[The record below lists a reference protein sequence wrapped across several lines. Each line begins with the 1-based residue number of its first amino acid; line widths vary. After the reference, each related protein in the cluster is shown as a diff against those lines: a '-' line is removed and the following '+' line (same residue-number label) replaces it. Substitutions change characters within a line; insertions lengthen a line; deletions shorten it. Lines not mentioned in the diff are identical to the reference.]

1 MVLFERY
8 DQDANGNKYTETKNR
23 YDSYYLTADGDKY
36 TFAKR
41 DVNLWSDRASAFV
54 PLRYTANLQYEG
66 AANGVVTSEAWN
78 EYYLNGY
85 HGELKSYKYSDKGSL
100 GEDGN
105 GKFDYAT
112 AIKYTDNAS
121 KHILG
126 LPVDVT
132 VTGGDGS
139 LYHHVTAKYNTNY
152 ANHITQITQQLND
165 GEAVTDYKYDSYG
178 NIIQKTLPANGK
190 GQRMWYKYRYEP
202 EMNMYVERIDD
213 AWGYRSEQGNFDY
226 RYGIAKEHRDLNNF
240 YYETDVDDLG
250 RITGVRGPNE
260 LATGVPYAIAFEY
273 QPLATFNESGITAPA
288 YAVTKHYDIQHPND
302 DLETVTFVDG
312 FGRAVQVKK
321 DGVVTSASKGSSA
334 KDENVMIVSGR
345 NVYDAF
351 GRVAKAFYPTTEGT
365 GSKSTFSKSFDN
377 VSPTVTVYDVLDRA
391 TSVALPDNSTTTT
404 AYTVDNSSHTLVTT
418 VTDALHNVQA
428 THTNGSGKTLKTIQ
442 KSGPDGEI
450 TTSFEYDGIQRL
462 VRVTDTE
469 GNVTTSTYD
478 MGDRRTEVNHPA
490 SGITSFT
497 YDALG
502 NVLTKQTAN
511 LAKEGKF
518 ITYDYDYQR
527 LTGINYPDHPE
538 NNVKYYYGGRNAS
551 QNRIG
556 RLMLREDGTGAIE
569 YFYGKMGEV
578 TKTRRTI
585 IVPNQAIATYVTQWT
600 YDSHNRLLEMIYPD
614 EEKITYSY
622 NLGGQLEKVHG
633 YKSYGYDYVSK
644 IGYDKFEQRTYLKY
658 CNGAETFYTY
668 DPQRRRLQNL
678 NVNSGGNTIMDNA
691 YTYDAVSNVLSVI
704 NGASV
709 PQSGKA
715 GGQMAH
721 AYTYDALYRLV
732 GATGTYTGA
741 DNKTASYTLAM
752 GYDNM
757 HRITSKRQILTQ
769 NNVQFNGTLNAGYD
783 LSYTYGTETGKKFQ
797 LANVKDV
804 NYRTEETPSESENV
818 NNNHAY
824 EYDANGNLVYVNTSR
839 TKKDGMA
846 DEKTAERKLK
856 WDEENR
862 LLASDD
868 NGFVTNYWY
877 DADGERTVKTSG
889 ESDQVYVNSEFAGG
903 RTNTAK
909 FSLYVSPYL
918 VANQGGRYTKHIYIG
933 SQRVVSKIGDFDSYG
948 SDPRRIQYAGSET
961 DGLSV
966 DYKGKYTGQLQ
977 AIKDNY
983 ATFAVP
989 YNGEDNNDYV
999 DGKGFCCNDGS
1010 LEAAQARVMA
1020 RAMKNNFQ
1028 EGDSY
1033 EKMQFYYHPDHLGSS
1048 SYITNLD
1055 GEVVQHIEYVP
1066 FGEVFVEER
1075 NNIWNTPYLFNAKE
1089 FDEETGLYYYGARY
1103 YDPKVSL
1110 WISPDP
1116 IQEKYPNT
1124 STYCYTHNNPI
1135 VYHDPNGKDAI
1146 LIVYPDYSINI
1157 CNTPEINIPY
1167 IGKIPKQKIN
1177 INSVGHAGVLLI
1189 NNKTGVTQ
1197 YYEYGRYKTTDGT
1210 VGRVRKVK
1218 VSNVTIGKDGKPTI
1232 NSLNKVLGELSKK
1245 AGQGG
1250 RIDGAY
1256 IISDEFEKMNDYAN
1270 SKFMESNPS
1279 DGNTAYNKNRK
1290 PYSILRHNCGTFAA
1304 DVINQDESVD
1314 APCIINPTPVN
1325 IVDEYQEE
1333 GNAAV
1338 KYDPNNNKTTI
1349 GKGDESDAKKN

>member
-1 MVLFERY
+1 M
-8 DQDANGNKYTETKNR
+8 
-23 YDSYYLTADGDKY
+23 
-36 TFAKR
+36 
-41 DVNLWSDRASAFV
+41 
-54 PLRYTANLQYEG
+54 
-66 AANGVVTSEAWN
+66 
-78 EYYLNGY
+78 
-85 HGELKSYKYSDKGSL
+85 
-100 GEDGN
+100 
-105 GKFDYAT
+105 
-112 AIKYTDNAS
+112 
-121 KHILG
+121 
-126 LPVDVT
+126 
-132 VTGGDGS
+132 
-139 LYHHVTAKYNTNY
+139 
-152 ANHITQITQQLND
+152 
-165 GEAVTDYKYDSYG
+165 
-178 NIIQKTLPANGK
+178 
-190 GQRMWYKYRYEP
+190 
-202 EMNMYVERIDD
+202 
-213 AWGYRSEQGNFDY
+213 
-226 RYGIAKEHRDLNNF
+226 
-240 YYETDVDDLG
+240 
-250 RITGVRGPNE
+250 
-260 LATGVPYAIAFEY
+260 
-273 QPLATFNESGITAPA
+273 
-288 YAVTKHYDIQHPND
+288 
-302 DLETVTFVDG
+302 
-312 FGRAVQVKK
+312 
-321 DGVVTSASKGSSA
+321 
-334 KDENVMIVSGR
+334 
-345 NVYDAF
+345 
-351 GRVAKAFYPTTEGT
+351 
-365 GSKSTFSKSFDN
+365 
-377 VSPTVTVYDVLDRA
+377 
-391 TSVALPDNSTTTT
+391 
-404 AYTVDNSSHTLVTT
+404 
-418 VTDALHNVQA
+418 
-428 THTNGSGKTLKTIQ
+428 KTIQ

-578 TKTRRTI
+578 TKTRRTM

-668 DPQRRRLQNL
+668 APQRRRLQNL
-678 NVNSGGNTIMDNA
+678 TVNSGGNTIMDNA
-691 YTYDAVSNVLSVI
+691 YTYDAVSNVLSVV

-721 AYTYDALYRLV
+721 TYTYDALYRLV
-732 GATGTYTGA
+732 SATGTYTGA

-783 LSYTYGTETGKKFQ
+783 LSYTYGTDTGKKFQ

-804 NYRTEETPSESENV
+804 NYRTEENPSESENV

-966 DYKGKYTGQLQ
+966 DYKGKYTQQLQ
-977 AIKDNY
+977 VIKDNY

-1048 SYITNLD
+1048 SYITNLE

-1103 YDPKVSL
+1103 YDPRLGL
-1110 WISPDP
+1110 WITTDP
-1116 IQEKYPNT
+1116 LQEKYYDI
-1124 STYCYTHNNPI
+1124 STYCYAYNNPI
-1135 VYHDPNGKDAI
+1135 RYVDPTGMEGWLSDWWKQNNVGTRLLGGVQMVGGSIEAVGGGIGGI
-1146 LIVYPDYSINI
+1146 L
-1157 CNTPEINIPY
+1157 TAE
-1167 IGKIPKQKIN
+1167 
-1177 INSVGHAGVLLI
+1177 
-1189 NNKTGVTQ
+1189 TGVGLAGGVALLLHGADNAYAGAKQMWTGKSQTTCTYAGTKYASQKLGASEETADKIATTVDVGTSFVGGGSGLYKSNRFVTGRLQKHVNQAVKEVDSEGLKALTQ
-1197 YYEYGRYKTTDGT
+1197 KQLRAVQK
-1210 VGRVRKVK
+1210 
-1218 VSNVTIGKDGKPTI
+1218 
-1232 NSLNKVLGELSKK
+1232 NSRLYPAYRGN
-1245 AGQGG
+1245 
-1250 RIDGAY
+1250 RIDVRTRQKVG
-1256 IISDEFEKMNDYAN
+1256 ND
-1270 SKFMESNPS
+1270 KFLKWFDIKSNYTNGP
-1279 DGNTAYNKNRK
+1279 DFTRGNKWWDMTTHAQWQKHVNKYGKNGTLLNTAPKR
-1290 PYSILRHNCGTFAA
+1290 
-1304 DVINQDESVD
+1304 
-1314 APCIINPTPVN
+1314 
-1325 IVDEYQEE
+1325 
-1333 GNAAV
+1333 
-1338 KYDPNNNKTTI
+1338 
-1349 GKGDESDAKKN
+1349 

>member
-1 MVLFERY
+1 
-8 DQDANGNKYTETKNR
+8 
-23 YDSYYLTADGDKY
+23 
-36 TFAKR
+36 
-41 DVNLWSDRASAFV
+41 
-54 PLRYTANLQYEG
+54 
-66 AANGVVTSEAWN
+66 
-78 EYYLNGY
+78 
-85 HGELKSYKYSDKGSL
+85 
-100 GEDGN
+100 
-105 GKFDYAT
+105 
-112 AIKYTDNAS
+112 
-121 KHILG
+121 
-126 LPVDVT
+126 
-132 VTGGDGS
+132 
-139 LYHHVTAKYNTNY
+139 
-152 ANHITQITQQLND
+152 
-165 GEAVTDYKYDSYG
+165 
-178 NIIQKTLPANGK
+178 
-190 GQRMWYKYRYEP
+190 
-202 EMNMYVERIDD
+202 
-213 AWGYRSEQGNFDY
+213 
-226 RYGIAKEHRDLNNF
+226 
-240 YYETDVDDLG
+240 
-250 RITGVRGPNE
+250 
-260 LATGVPYAIAFEY
+260 
-273 QPLATFNESGITAPA
+273 
-288 YAVTKHYDIQHPND
+288 
-302 DLETVTFVDG
+302 
-312 FGRAVQVKK
+312 
-321 DGVVTSASKGSSA
+321 
-334 KDENVMIVSGR
+334 
-345 NVYDAF
+345 
-351 GRVAKAFYPTTEGT
+351 
-365 GSKSTFSKSFDN
+365 
-377 VSPTVTVYDVLDRA
+377 
-391 TSVALPDNSTTTT
+391 
-404 AYTVDNSSHTLVTT
+404 
-418 VTDALHNVQA
+418 
-428 THTNGSGKTLKTIQ
+428 
-442 KSGPDGEI
+442 
-450 TTSFEYDGIQRL
+450 
-462 VRVTDTE
+462 
-469 GNVTTSTYD
+469 
-478 MGDRRTEVNHPA
+478 
-490 SGITSFT
+490 
-497 YDALG
+497 
-502 NVLTKQTAN
+502 
-511 LAKEGKF
+511 
-518 ITYDYDYQR
+518 
-527 LTGINYPDHPE
+527 
-538 NNVKYYYGGRNAS
+538 
-551 QNRIG
+551 
-556 RLMLREDGTGAIE
+556 MLREDGTGAIE

-578 TKTRRTI
+578 TKTRRTL

-600 YDSHNRLLEMIYPD
+600 YDSHNRLLGMIYPD

-678 NVNSGGNTIMDNA
+678 TVNSSGNTIMDNA
-691 YTYDAVSNVLSVI
+691 YTYDAVSNVLSVV

-721 AYTYDALYRLV
+721 TYTYDALYRLV
-732 GATGTYTGA
+732 SATGTYTGA

-757 HRITSKRQILTQ
+757 HRITSKHQILTQ

-966 DYKGKYTGQLQ
+966 DYKQKYVQQLQ
-977 AIKDNY
+977 VIKDNY

-1103 YDPKVSL
+1103 YEPRVSL
-1110 WISPDP
+1110 WMTVDP
-1116 IQEKYPNT
+1116 ISNYDPKNSENYLNGEHNGGILNHYNLNPYI
-1124 STYCYTHNNPI
+1124 YCYQNPVKLSDPDGRQVIAVHGTFSDNRTWKDKAGINRYTHKTFGNNTYNYGFNWSGGNYASMRTTAAKKLVQYAIDARKTLSYKEPLTI
-1135 VYHDPNGKDAI
+1135 VGHSHGGNVGIEAI
-1146 LIVYPDYSINI
+1146 NMMVNMPEFDGVQINLLTI
-1157 CNTPEINIPY
+1157 NTPVRNDYQLSEKSLQRVTHINVYDSKDPVQVS
-1167 IGKIPKQKIN
+1167 GGNMNHPELN
-1177 INSVGHAGVLLI
+1177 IYKESNLIDGFVG
-1189 NNKTGVTQ
+1189 
-1197 YYEYGRYKTTDGT
+1197 EYGPA
-1210 VGRVRKVK
+1210 GRVFK
-1218 VSNVTIGKDGKPTI
+1218 N
-1232 NSLNKVLGELSKK
+1232 
-1245 AGQGG
+1245 A
-1250 RIDGAY
+1250 
-1256 IISDEFEKMNDYAN
+1256 
-1270 SKFMESNPS
+1270 
-1279 DGNTAYNKNRK
+1279 NKN
-1290 PYSILRHNCGTFAA
+1290 I
-1304 DVINQDESVD
+1304 SVD
-1314 APCIINPTPVN
+1314 NPQPLIKWRGFKTRMGDYHN
-1325 IVDEYQEE
+1325 SH
-1333 GNAAV
+1333 NRV
-1338 KYDPNNNKTTI
+1338 KDWENK
-1349 GKGDESDAKKN
+1349 

>member
-1 MVLFERY
+1 
-8 DQDANGNKYTETKNR
+8 
-23 YDSYYLTADGDKY
+23 
-36 TFAKR
+36 
-41 DVNLWSDRASAFV
+41 
-54 PLRYTANLQYEG
+54 
-66 AANGVVTSEAWN
+66 
-78 EYYLNGY
+78 
-85 HGELKSYKYSDKGSL
+85 
-100 GEDGN
+100 
-105 GKFDYAT
+105 
-112 AIKYTDNAS
+112 
-121 KHILG
+121 
-126 LPVDVT
+126 
-132 VTGGDGS
+132 
-139 LYHHVTAKYNTNY
+139 
-152 ANHITQITQQLND
+152 
-165 GEAVTDYKYDSYG
+165 
-178 NIIQKTLPANGK
+178 
-190 GQRMWYKYRYEP
+190 
-202 EMNMYVERIDD
+202 
-213 AWGYRSEQGNFDY
+213 
-226 RYGIAKEHRDLNNF
+226 
-240 YYETDVDDLG
+240 
-250 RITGVRGPNE
+250 
-260 LATGVPYAIAFEY
+260 
-273 QPLATFNESGITAPA
+273 
-288 YAVTKHYDIQHPND
+288 
-302 DLETVTFVDG
+302 
-312 FGRAVQVKK
+312 
-321 DGVVTSASKGSSA
+321 
-334 KDENVMIVSGR
+334 
-345 NVYDAF
+345 
-351 GRVAKAFYPTTEGT
+351 
-365 GSKSTFSKSFDN
+365 
-377 VSPTVTVYDVLDRA
+377 
-391 TSVALPDNSTTTT
+391 
-404 AYTVDNSSHTLVTT
+404 
-418 VTDALHNVQA
+418 
-428 THTNGSGKTLKTIQ
+428 LKTIQ

-578 TKTRRTI
+578 TKTRRTL

-678 NVNSGGNTIMDNA
+678 TVNSGGNTIMDNA
-691 YTYDAVSNVLSVI
+691 YTYDAVSNVLSVV

-721 AYTYDALYRLV
+721 NYTYDALYRLV
-732 GATGTYTGA
+732 SATGTYTGA

-769 NNVQFNGTLNAGYD
+769 NNVQFDGTLNAGYD
-783 LSYTYGTETGKKFQ
+783 LSYTYGTDTGKKFQ

-818 NNNHAY
+818 NNSHAY

-839 TKKDGMA
+839 TKKDGIA
-846 DEKTAERKLK
+846 DEKAAERKLK

-966 DYKGKYTGQLQ
+966 DYKVKYTQQLQ
-977 AIKDNY
+977 VIKDNY

-1010 LEAAQARVMA
+1010 LEAAQTRALA
-1020 RAMKNNFQ
+1020 RAAKNNFQ
-1028 EGDSY
+1028 EGDTY

-1066 FGEVFVEER
+1066 FGEVFIEER

-1103 YDPKVSL
+1103 YDPRVSL
-1110 WISPDP
+1110 WISTDP
-1116 IQEKYPNT
+1116 KQESYFAF
-1124 STYCYTHNNPI
+1124 SSYVYCGNNPLI
-1135 VYHDPNGKDAI
+1135 YIDPNGKEWEDPAQAEKLKAKIDNKITSIQKSILAQKARLESNQAKGKDISKQERKIADFESRISNLNQSKSDIDLLGHDSQKYKLTQVSGEGAHKVRLENNGTISIETSEDALSI
-1146 LIVYPDYSINI
+1146 HEITHVRQALDAGGLEFSDSGCLKNPGTRAKGLQRYIAISEAEIEAYKMQYSYRPESLPISVDNISIINVHYVGSIKDPNGGYGYPMIKDYSDFL
-1157 CNTPEINIPY
+1157 
-1167 IGKIPKQKIN
+1167 KSQQKFK
-1177 INSVGHAGVLLI
+1177 
-1189 NNKTGVTQ
+1189 NK
-1197 YYEYGRYKTTDGT
+1197 
-1210 VGRVRKVK
+1210 
-1218 VSNVTIGKDGKPTI
+1218 
-1232 NSLNKVLGELSKK
+1232 
-1245 AGQGG
+1245 
-1250 RIDGAY
+1250 
-1256 IISDEFEKMNDYAN
+1256 
-1270 SKFMESNPS
+1270 
-1279 DGNTAYNKNRK
+1279 
-1290 PYSILRHNCGTFAA
+1290 
-1304 DVINQDESVD
+1304 
-1314 APCIINPTPVN
+1314 
-1325 IVDEYQEE
+1325 
-1333 GNAAV
+1333 
-1338 KYDPNNNKTTI
+1338 
-1349 GKGDESDAKKN
+1349 

>member
-1 MVLFERY
+1 M
-8 DQDANGNKYTETKNR
+8 
-23 YDSYYLTADGDKY
+23 
-36 TFAKR
+36 
-41 DVNLWSDRASAFV
+41 
-54 PLRYTANLQYEG
+54 
-66 AANGVVTSEAWN
+66 
-78 EYYLNGY
+78 
-85 HGELKSYKYSDKGSL
+85 
-100 GEDGN
+100 
-105 GKFDYAT
+105 
-112 AIKYTDNAS
+112 
-121 KHILG
+121 
-126 LPVDVT
+126 
-132 VTGGDGS
+132 
-139 LYHHVTAKYNTNY
+139 
-152 ANHITQITQQLND
+152 
-165 GEAVTDYKYDSYG
+165 
-178 NIIQKTLPANGK
+178 
-190 GQRMWYKYRYEP
+190 
-202 EMNMYVERIDD
+202 
-213 AWGYRSEQGNFDY
+213 
-226 RYGIAKEHRDLNNF
+226 
-240 YYETDVDDLG
+240 
-250 RITGVRGPNE
+250 
-260 LATGVPYAIAFEY
+260 
-273 QPLATFNESGITAPA
+273 
-288 YAVTKHYDIQHPND
+288 
-302 DLETVTFVDG
+302 
-312 FGRAVQVKK
+312 
-321 DGVVTSASKGSSA
+321 
-334 KDENVMIVSGR
+334 
-345 NVYDAF
+345 
-351 GRVAKAFYPTTEGT
+351 
-365 GSKSTFSKSFDN
+365 
-377 VSPTVTVYDVLDRA
+377 LDRA
-391 TSVALPDNSTTTT
+391 TSVTLPDNSTTTT
-404 AYTVDNSSHTLVTT
+404 AYTVDNGTHALVAT

-527 LTGINYPDHPE
+527 LTGISYPDHPE

-578 TKTRRTI
+578 TKTRRTM

-678 NVNSGGNTIMDNA
+678 TVNSGGNTIMDNA
-691 YTYDAVSNVLSVI
+691 YTYDAVSNVLSVV

-732 GATGTYTGA
+732 SATGTYTGA

-783 LSYTYGTETGKKFQ
+783 LSYTYGTDTGKKFQ

-818 NNNHAY
+818 NNSHVY

-839 TKKDGMA
+839 TKKDGVA

-966 DYKGKYTGQLQ
+966 DYKKKYAQQLQ
-977 AIKDNY
+977 VIKDNY

-1010 LEAAQARVMA
+1010 LEAAQTRALA
-1020 RAMKNNFQ
+1020 RAAKNNFQ
-1028 EGDSY
+1028 EGDTY

-1066 FGEVFVEER
+1066 FGEVFIEER

-1103 YDPKVSL
+1103 YDPRVSL
-1110 WISPDP
+1110 WISTDP
-1116 IQEKYPNT
+1116 MEDKFPSVSSY
-1124 STYCYTHNNPI
+1124 TYVINNPLNI
-1135 VYHDPNGKDAI
+1135 LDPNGAD
-1146 LIVYPDYSINI
+1146 IVYVNLGGQEVYRIKNKNI
-1157 CNTPEINIPY
+1157 
-1167 IGKIPKQKIN
+1167 
-1177 INSVGHAGVLLI
+1177 
-1189 NNKTGVTQ
+1189 
-1197 YYEYGRYKTTDGT
+1197 YKTYIQTSRSYTSPSKGNLGWKEVPMPKIIQTRPSSNEDVSSEKYQKNDYLIAARTGYFNQAKNHGILKLYSEGGHEISSEEIRQIPDLDPT
-1210 VGRVRKVK
+1210 LVK
-1218 VSNVTIGKDGKPTI
+1218 AICIQESHAALTSSDIMTSNNPGDWGDGKLKSAYGMKKKEKMSVT
-1232 NSLNKVLGELSKK
+1232 NSLYYGIRILATKGFK
-1245 AGQGG
+1245 GG
-1250 RIDGAY
+1250 
-1256 IISDEFEKMNDYAN
+1256 
-1270 SKFMESNPS
+1270 
-1279 DGNTAYNKNRK
+1279 
-1290 PYSILRHNCGTFAA
+1290 
-1304 DVINQDESVD
+1304 
-1314 APCIINPTPVN
+1314 
-1325 IVDEYQEE
+1325 
-1333 GNAAV
+1333 V
-1338 KYDPNNNKTTI
+1338 KYDKKTGETSYEFKGWGNATNNFNGGGVRNYQNDVETMVR
-1349 GKGDESDAKKN
+1349 ESKPRKR

>member
-1 MVLFERY
+1 M
-8 DQDANGNKYTETKNR
+8 
-23 YDSYYLTADGDKY
+23 
-36 TFAKR
+36 
-41 DVNLWSDRASAFV
+41 
-54 PLRYTANLQYEG
+54 
-66 AANGVVTSEAWN
+66 
-78 EYYLNGY
+78 
-85 HGELKSYKYSDKGSL
+85 
-100 GEDGN
+100 
-105 GKFDYAT
+105 
-112 AIKYTDNAS
+112 
-121 KHILG
+121 
-126 LPVDVT
+126 T

-165 GEAVTDYKYDSYG
+165 GAAVTDYKYDSYG
-178 NIIQKTLPANGK
+178 NIIQKTLPVNGK

-273 QPLATFNESGITAPA
+273 QPLATFGESGITAPA

-321 DGVVTSASKGSSA
+321 DGVVTSASKGNSA

-345 NVYDAF
+345 NMYDAF

-365 GSKSTFSKSFDN
+365 GSKSTFNKSFDN

-391 TSVALPDNSTTTT
+391 TSVTLPDNSTTTT
-404 AYTVDNSSHTLVTT
+404 AYTVDNGTHALVAT

-527 LTGINYPDHPE
+527 LTGISYPDHPE

-578 TKTRRTI
+578 TKTRRTM

-678 NVNSGGNTIMDNA
+678 TVNSGGNTIMDNA
-691 YTYDAVSNVLSVI
+691 YTYDAVSNVLSVV

-732 GATGTYTGA
+732 SATGTYTGA

-783 LSYTYGTETGKKFQ
+783 LSYTYGTDTGKKFQ

-818 NNNHAY
+818 NNSHVY

-839 TKKDGMA
+839 TKKDGVA

-966 DYKGKYTGQLQ
+966 DYKKKYAQQLQ
-977 AIKDNY
+977 VIKDNY

-1010 LEAAQARVMA
+1010 LEAAQTRALA
-1020 RAMKNNFQ
+1020 RAAKNNFQ
-1028 EGDSY
+1028 EGDTY

-1066 FGEVFVEER
+1066 FGEVFIEER

-1103 YDPKVSL
+1103 YDPRVSL
-1110 WISPDP
+1110 WISTDP
-1116 IQEKYPNT
+1116 MEDKFPSVSSY
-1124 STYCYTHNNPI
+1124 TYVINNPLNI
-1135 VYHDPNGKDAI
+1135 LDPNGAD
-1146 LIVYPDYSINI
+1146 IVYVNLGGQEVYRIKNKNI
-1157 CNTPEINIPY
+1157 
-1167 IGKIPKQKIN
+1167 
-1177 INSVGHAGVLLI
+1177 
-1189 NNKTGVTQ
+1189 
-1197 YYEYGRYKTTDGT
+1197 YKTYIQTSRSYTSPSKGNLGWKEVPMPKIIQTRPSSNEDVSSEKYQKNDYLIAARTGYFNQAKNHGILKLYSEGGHEISSEEIRQIPDLDPT
-1210 VGRVRKVK
+1210 LVK
-1218 VSNVTIGKDGKPTI
+1218 AICIQESHAALTSSDIMTSNNPGDWGDGKLKSAYGMKKKEKMSVT
-1232 NSLNKVLGELSKK
+1232 NSLYYGIRILATKGFK
-1245 AGQGG
+1245 GG
-1250 RIDGAY
+1250 
-1256 IISDEFEKMNDYAN
+1256 
-1270 SKFMESNPS
+1270 
-1279 DGNTAYNKNRK
+1279 
-1290 PYSILRHNCGTFAA
+1290 
-1304 DVINQDESVD
+1304 
-1314 APCIINPTPVN
+1314 
-1325 IVDEYQEE
+1325 
-1333 GNAAV
+1333 V
-1338 KYDPNNNKTTI
+1338 KYDKKTGETSYEFKGWGNATNNFNGGGVRNYQNDVETMVR
-1349 GKGDESDAKKN
+1349 ESKPRKR

>member
-1 MVLFERY
+1 MKRY
-8 DQDANGNKYTETKNR
+8 
-23 YDSYYLTADGDKY
+23 
-36 TFAKR
+36 
-41 DVNLWSDRASAFV
+41 V
-54 PLRYTANLQYEG
+54 
-66 AANGVVTSEAWN
+66 
-78 EYYLNGY
+78 
-85 HGELKSYKYSDKGSL
+85 
-100 GEDGN
+100 
-105 GKFDYAT
+105 
-112 AIKYTDNAS
+112 I
-121 KHILG
+121 
-126 LPVDVT
+126 
-132 VTGGDGS
+132 
-139 LYHHVTAKYNTNY
+139 
-152 ANHITQITQQLND
+152 NHIT
-165 GEAVTDYKYDSYG
+165 
-178 NIIQKTLPANGK
+178 
-190 GQRMWYKYRYEP
+190 
-202 EMNMYVERIDD
+202 
-213 AWGYRSEQGNFDY
+213 
-226 RYGIAKEHRDLNNF
+226 
-240 YYETDVDDLG
+240 
-250 RITGVRGPNE
+250 E
-260 LATGVPYAIAFEY
+260 L
-273 QPLATFNESGITAPA
+273 
-288 YAVTKHYDIQHPND
+288 
-302 DLETVTFVDG
+302 
-312 FGRAVQVKK
+312 
-321 DGVVTSASKGSSA
+321 
-334 KDENVMIVSGR
+334 R
-345 NVYDAF
+345 NVGGF
-351 GRVAKAFYPTTEGT
+351 P
-365 GSKSTFSKSFDN
+365 
-377 VSPTVTVYDVLDRA
+377 
-391 TSVALPDNSTTTT
+391 
-404 AYTVDNSSHTLVTT
+404 VTT
-418 VTDALHNVQA
+418 
-428 THTNGSGKTLKTIQ
+428 
-442 KSGPDGEI
+442 
-450 TTSFEYDGIQRL
+450 F
-462 VRVTDTE
+462 
-469 GNVTTSTYD
+469 TYD

-578 TKTRRTI
+578 TKTRRTM
-585 IVPNQAIATYVTQWT
+585 IVPNQAIATYVMQWT

-678 NVNSGGNTIMDNA
+678 TVNSGGNTIMDNA
-691 YTYDAVSNVLSVI
+691 YTYDAVSNVLSVV

-721 AYTYDALYRLV
+721 TYTYDALYRLV
-732 GATGTYTGA
+732 SATGTYTGA

-783 LSYTYGTETGKKFQ
+783 LSYTYGTDAGKKFQ

-818 NNNHAY
+818 NNSHVY

-839 TKKDGMA
+839 TKKDGVA

-966 DYKGKYTGQLQ
+966 DYKVKYAGQLQ
-977 AIKDNY
+977 VIKDNY

-1048 SYITNLD
+1048 SYITNLE

-1103 YDPKVSL
+1103 YEPRLSL
-1110 WISPDP
+1110 WISADQLAEEACD
-1116 IQEKYPNT
+1116 ISSYV
-1124 STYCYTHNNPI
+1124 YCNQNPI
-1135 VYHDPNGKDAI
+1135 IMVDPDGKKAWIVIWATQSSDATGRMRIGHTGVIVENYKLKTTASGVKQYESMGTYTYYDLWPSSANLGGKAAVQNVEAVYNSQSFYMITNGKKNADHSALERYI
-1146 LIVYPDYSINI
+1146 SKHDMSQLPGMLQNNFSENSIEDYGEGYAPDGIIRLEITGEQTYHLQQEYISLIKQGTPYNGESNNCTTFVANGIN
-1157 CNTPEINIPY
+1157 NSG
-1167 IGKIPKQKIN
+1167 IG
-1177 INSVGHAGVLLI
+1177 SVKEERIVDWRGLLI
-1189 NNKTGVTQ
+1189 NLNPFHKSFTPNNTYNQLKNSPISVVVKSAGNKTSES
-1197 YYEYGRYKTTDGT
+1197 YEDA
-1210 VGRVRKVK
+1210 
-1218 VSNVTIGKDGKPTI
+1218 I
-1232 NSLNKVLGELSKK
+1232 
-1245 AGQGG
+1245 
-1250 RIDGAY
+1250 ID
-1256 IISDEFEKMNDYAN
+1256 
-1270 SKFMESNPS
+1270 
-1279 DGNTAYNKNRK
+1279 R
-1290 PYSILRHNCGTFAA
+1290 
-1304 DVINQDESVD
+1304 
-1314 APCIINPTPVN
+1314 
-1325 IVDEYQEE
+1325 
-1333 GNAAV
+1333 
-1338 KYDPNNNKTTI
+1338 
-1349 GKGDESDAKKN
+1349 